1 MALADEGTPL
11 FLIQE
16 LYGGETLPDLKGAL
30 DGTRSLNELVEA
42 VKILNGVTDEA
53 LTMEPDMLPKGQTQE
68 DILNAAQGP
77 SVALAHLIFYFVKA
91 SSAPAP
97 EE

>member
-11 FLIQE
+11 RLIQDI
-16 LYGGETLPDLKGAL
+16 YGGETLSDLKGAL
-30 DGTRSLNELVEA
+30 DGSSSLDDLVEA

-53 LTMEPDMLPKGQTQE
+53 LEMDPDQLPPGQTQE
-68 DILNAAQGP
+68 DIMNAAQGP